1 MIMNKD
7 WCFEP
12 LKKYGGFIQTE
23 QEYKEVMKIVEENL
37 HKDKNEDKLI
47 TIHKTLLEE
56 KDKEIERL
64 RKREKKWEKWT
75 TEKEILS
82 TKMSEYLCKWKNIKR
97 EYKNQVESNRLKKQ
111 KIERLN
117 KELEGKD
124 ILIKMKTERIQN
136 LMNRLAKRQDK
147 VDRLNNII
155 DELDNKLCSTWQ
167 LYYDHSRLTTFKCED
182 MLYLIEQIRKDIE
195 KLKEG
200 KE

>member
-1 MIMNKD
+1 MIMNKEKVFAWIESLED
-7 WCFEP
+7 MADQSDRYFVERTK
-12 LKKYGGFIQTE
+12 L
-23 QEYKEVMKIVEENL
+23 YKENQ
-37 HKDKNEDKLI
+37 
-47 TIHKTLLEE
+47 E

-117 KELEGKD
+117 
-124 ILIKMKTERIQN
+124 
-136 LMNRLAKRQDK
+136 
-147 VDRLNNII
+147 NII
-155 DELDNKLCSTWQ
+155 DELEKFFKYAYDNEVKPLNDRKISVWTICLDKL
-167 LYYDHSRLTTFKCED
+167 K
-182 MLYLIEQIRKDIE
+182 